1 MWVPSDFHCPQ
12 HLQVPLQ
19 LRELD
24 RRPLQVRAWV
34 YRISAFFFQQFCHSN
49 WCQVV
54 WFSPSLAKFVFSR
67 NFPARSDSAQEQV
80 PNRDGDDEMLN
91 IAIAVSLQEEA
102 GENIHNGKKVI
113 DNKKTNFQLA
123 QRRHRMTMKM
133 TTRRCWRWPLPCP
146 WRSSSGRSTKP
157 STWNNKTKDK
167 SVNCWAKNNVKIKVL
182 GHWYIR
188 EIT

>member
-67 NFPARSDSAQEQV
+67 NLPARSDSAQEQV

-91 IAIAVSLQEEA
+91 IAIAVSLREEA
-102 GENIHNGKKVI
+102 GENIHNGKKWLI
-113 DNKKTNFQLA
+113 TNRLIFSWHSADTGWL
-123 QRRHRMTMKM
+123 RRW
-133 TTRRCWRWPLPCP
+133 RRDDVEGGHCHVPGGAVVGDQQNLQHET
-146 WRSSSGRSTKP
+146 TKP
-157 STWNNKTKDK
+157 RTK
-167 SVNCWAKNNVKIKVL
+167 V
-182 GHWYIR
+182 
-188 EIT
+188 